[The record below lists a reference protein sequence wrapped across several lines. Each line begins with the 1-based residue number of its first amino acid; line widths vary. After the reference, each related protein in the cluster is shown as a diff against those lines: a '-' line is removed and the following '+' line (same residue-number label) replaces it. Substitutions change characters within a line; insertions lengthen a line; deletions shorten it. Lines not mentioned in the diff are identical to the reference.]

1 MSLYLY
7 LYTILI
13 PTSLYLYLVRLPIS
27 VLLRFLKHTYTY
39 VFICPFLYILFFI
52 CAPFYHN
59 LIPCSSVVSFCGR
72 LLSSLCSIS
81 TFCFCFHF
89 ILYLQPS
96 TLQVPNENQQNKLI
110 LTGVVPISFFFF
122 FSFFSFFSSPFLTFD
137 TSHIFFFLG
146 GGRISTIKSIILRFV
161 HNKC

>member
-59 LIPCSSVVSFCGR
+59 LIPCSSVVSFWGR

-122 FSFFSFFSSPFLTFD
+122 FSFFSFFRRHFLLSILPMF
-137 TSHIFFFLG
+137 SFF